1 MTLEVKDPRAETGW
15 AERGWS
21 LLESDGK
28 LSVKK
33 KEIAG
38 EKIQDGKQQTCRI
51 RAPVKAS
58 SWALSESREAPGPEQ
73 GERLWVQRERALSP
87 ETEAR
92 SPGWAWRKP
101 RGQSRRRGLKR
112 TTD

>member
-1 MTLEVKDPRAETGW
+1 MCPDPRMTLEVKDPRAETGW

-38 EKIQDGKQQTCRI
+38 EKIQDGKQQT
-51 RAPVKAS
+51 
-58 SWALSESREAPGPEQ
+58 
-73 GERLWVQRERALSP
+73 
-87 ETEAR
+87 
-92 SPGWAWRKP
+92 
-101 RGQSRRRGLKR
+101 
-112 TTD
+112 